1 MARAVDW
8 LLENH
13 GNLHGRYLLP
23 SIMRQDDC
31 AIEKLAKIYRE
42 YEKDHT
48 MLTTDDIDAIRLH
61 TSFEFASRHDMYL
74 MIEAMDEENV
84 PLNIMLMVI
93 STYFYFVI
101 A

>member
-1 MARAVDW
+1 
-8 LLENH
+8 
-13 GNLHGRYLLP
+13 
-23 SIMRQDDC
+23 MRQDDC

-93 STYFYFVI
+93 YTYFYFVI